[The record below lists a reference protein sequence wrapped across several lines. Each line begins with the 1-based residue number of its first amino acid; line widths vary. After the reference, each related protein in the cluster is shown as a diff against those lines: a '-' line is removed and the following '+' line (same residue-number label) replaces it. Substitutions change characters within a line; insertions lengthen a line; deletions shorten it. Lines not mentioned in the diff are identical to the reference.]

1 LPRGGAPCRCPG
13 WQWLFARGFFVR
25 RCGPIQVRVDGSIQD
40 DRPLCALVAPLT
52 LEVAMGTRGPIPER
66 SEARRRRN
74 KDDGPE
80 LVQAPPGPP
89 AELPA
94 LPEPDEL
101 WHPIASDWYLS
112 LRESGQSQFYEPS
125 DWAMARY
132 AAELMSRL
140 LSSDRAP
147 NGQLVA
153 ALDSVMAR
161 LLTTEG
167 DRRRARIELE
177 RKPAVRQAPAGV
189 TAIAD
194 YQARIGG

>member
-1 LPRGGAPCRCPG
+1 MGA
-13 WQWLFARGFFVR
+13 
-25 RCGPIQVRVDGSIQD
+25 
-40 DRPLCALVAPLT
+40 
-52 LEVAMGTRGPIPER
+52 RGPIPKR
-66 SEARRRRN
+66 SEERRRRN
-74 KDDGPE
+74 KDEGPG
-80 LVQAPPGPP
+80 LVQAPSGPP
-89 AELPA
+89 SELPE
-94 LPEPDEL
+94 LPDADPM
-101 WHPIASDWYLS
+101 WHPIAADWYLS
-112 LRESGQSQFYEPS
+112 LRSSGQAVFYEPS

-140 LSSDRAP
+140 LNSDRLP

-177 RKPAVRQAPAGV
+177 RKRAAPQAPAGV

-194 YQARIGG
+194 YRASIGG